1 MVTITYDTSVDDNVK
16 TSNKEFSDEVDRILN
31 DPRGWLKYGYKF
43 IRDANATFQIRLET
57 ENNANVLCHA
67 NGLSCARPTLNSIII
82 HEGNWNGNSKSQL
95 PLKKYH
101 NYVICH
107 EVGHL
112 LGLSHKQCPIE
123 ECQRRGMK
131 ECPASVMQQMT
142 RGPAAILPCIENDW
156 PLDPDW
162 GIDNPPNSNSPLKS
176 GGFGARGSSS
186 KIYKL
191 YNSQFICFIVIL
203 VLLVIFIFFQIIY
216 KVLDEVIQFA

>member
-1 MVTITYDTSVDDNVK
+1 MVTITYDTSVNDNVK

-57 ENNANVLCHA
+57 ENNANTLCHT

-95 PLKKYH
+95 PLKNYH

-142 RGPAAILPCIENDW
+142 RGSATISPCIETDW

-162 GIDNPPNSNSPLKS
+162 GIDNPPHMIKECPASVMKQ
-176 GGFGARGSSS
+176 GGIDNPPH
-186 KIYKL
+186 KIKRH
-191 YNSQFICFIVIL
+191 FIIIIIICIICI
-203 VLLVIFIFFQIIY
+203 IFIIIIFSQIIY
-216 KVLDEVIQFA
+216 KVLDEVI